1 MARLEKISLLLT
13 DLQVKYTDESFA
25 NLILKKIKQDGKVV
39 QSGYARAAGHT
50 ITFTYEGEY
59 LIVLELSD
67 ESGNEIDVTASI
79 IKPSESSDTNV
90 NKKNSSDENASKKG
104 TSQEVKSCGAELDN
118 SVSTQLSDNQGS
130 NTSAG
135 DNSGEATYHEQAVTQ
150 GQIVY
155 WTRSG
160 KSYHSTPACKS
171 LSRSVL
177 ISGALDEAIAHGK
190 SDPCD
195 NCVRQ

>member
-1 MARLEKISLLLT
+1 MLT

-39 QSGYARAAGHT
+39 QSGYARAAGPA

-104 TSQEVKSCGAELDN
+104 TSQEVTSCGAELDN

-130 NTSAG
+130 ITSAG

-160 KSYHSTPACKS
+160 KSYHSTPACKP

>member
-67 ESGNEIDVTASI
+67 ESGNEIDVT
-79 IKPSESSDTNV
+79 
-90 NKKNSSDENASKKG
+90 
-104 TSQEVKSCGAELDN
+104 
-118 SVSTQLSDNQGS
+118 
-130 NTSAG
+130 
-135 DNSGEATYHEQAVTQ
+135 
-150 GQIVY
+150 
-155 WTRSG
+155 
-160 KSYHSTPACKS
+160 
-171 LSRSVL
+171 
-177 ISGALDEAIAHGK
+177 
-190 SDPCD
+190 
-195 NCVRQ
+195 NCP

>member
-1 MARLEKISLLLT
+1 MARLEKISLSLT

-39 QSGYARAAGHT
+39 QSGYARAAGLA

-67 ESGNEIDVTASI
+67 ESGDEIDVTASI

-104 TSQEVKSCGAELDN
+104 TSQEVTSCGAELDN

-135 DNSGEATYHEQAVTQ
+135 DNSG
-150 GQIVY
+150 
-155 WTRSG
+155 
-160 KSYHSTPACKS
+160 
-171 LSRSVL
+171 
-177 ISGALDEAIAHGK
+177 
-190 SDPCD
+190 
-195 NCVRQ
+195 